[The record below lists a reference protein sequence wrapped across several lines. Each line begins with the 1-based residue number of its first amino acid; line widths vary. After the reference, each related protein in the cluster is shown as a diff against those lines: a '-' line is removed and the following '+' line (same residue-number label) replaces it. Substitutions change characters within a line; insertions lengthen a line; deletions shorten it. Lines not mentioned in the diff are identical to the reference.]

1 MSKDNFMEYLAKE
14 IREYHNIL
22 PAEKVKRDGKR
33 MYINGLMK
41 ASRFFSVEY
50 SELERVIKQYQ
61 DTVNN
66 FGYTES
72 LEFLD
77 IPTFLRL
84 NKSDPS

>member
-1 MSKDNFMEYLAKE
+1 MSKDNFIEYLAEE

-22 PAEKVKRDGKR
+22 PTEKAKKDGKR

-41 ASRFFSVEY
+41 ASRFFGVEY
-50 SELERVIKQYQ
+50 GELEKVIRQYQ

-66 FGYTES
+66 VGYNGS

-84 NKSDPS
+84 NKSDSL